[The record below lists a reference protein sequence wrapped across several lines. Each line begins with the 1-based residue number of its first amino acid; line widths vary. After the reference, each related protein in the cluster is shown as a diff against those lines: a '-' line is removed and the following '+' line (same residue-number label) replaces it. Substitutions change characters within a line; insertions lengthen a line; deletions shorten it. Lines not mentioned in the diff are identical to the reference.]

1 MIGLDHE
8 SVSGIICPA
17 VTISLILEQESIQ
30 YQKQNSG
37 HRDCSRFRVDATLV
51 HISNVRLSVGKTF
64 LVGRYHAV

>member
-30 YQKQNSG
+30 YQKQDIE
-37 HRDCSRFRVDATLV
+37 HRDRSRFRVDATLV

-64 LVGRYHAV
+64 LVGLYHAV